1 MRYTLYEDPIT
12 HKFALLR
19 LPSGFL
25 DGDKLTILAT
35 DRWFDS
41 REEARRQMKEHR
53 NNPNYAELVGPF
65 KYALV
70 REKAKK

>member
-19 LPSGFL
+19 VPHGFL
-25 DGDKLTILAT
+25 DGDKLPILAT

-41 REEARRQMKEHR
+41 REEVVA
-53 NNPNYAELVGPF
+53 
-65 KYALV
+65 ALPGLFD
-70 REKAKK
+70 REDPDSGSDDAGRTDDVPSG